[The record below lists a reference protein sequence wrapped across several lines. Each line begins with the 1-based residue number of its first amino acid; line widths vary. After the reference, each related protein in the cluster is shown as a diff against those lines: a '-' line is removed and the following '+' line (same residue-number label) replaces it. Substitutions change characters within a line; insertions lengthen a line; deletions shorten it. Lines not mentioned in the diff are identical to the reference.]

1 MLTSARNL
9 SVLKQFTY
17 MLPKGAVMLIALIA
31 NSFIYS
37 NFNCC
42 PLVLHFCSQRLM
54 NKIEN
59 IQKRILGFVLND
71 STSNHETLLNK
82 SSRCTM
88 EVRRLRL
95 LALEILNQVATLLH
109 HDFNQIK
116 QIRNLGLDPFL
127 KTVLCFFFCFFF
139 LLCIVCTLAFICD
152 YFCIFVYF

>member
-17 MLPKGAVMLIALIA
+17 MLPKGPVMLIALIA

-139 LLCIVCTLAFICD
+139 S
-152 YFCIFVYF
+152 FVYRMYTCFYL

>member
-17 MLPKGAVMLIALIA
+17 MLPKGPVMLIALIA

-127 KTVLCFFFCFFF
+127 KTVLCFFFSFFF